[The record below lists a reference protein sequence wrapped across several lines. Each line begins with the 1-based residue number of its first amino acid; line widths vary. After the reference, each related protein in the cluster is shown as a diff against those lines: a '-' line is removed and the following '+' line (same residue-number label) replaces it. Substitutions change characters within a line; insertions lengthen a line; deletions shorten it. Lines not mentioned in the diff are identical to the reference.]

1 MCVCECCLWHNVGS
15 RERNKHD
22 YYLGANEEEQS
33 CFYLVVCCVCVSDR
47 SSVHH
52 LRLWSTLSCCGYG
65 CCLCLWFTLSFR
77 IRWFSST
84 WSCHFCAR
92 ANNSWRWLASLV
104 NGHVNIHYYYFS
116 VATRYFW
123 FFLLSACCVAV
134 RMKSQ
139 MKQHNTTI
147 HPYNVWCCCT
157 ATTTKYHPISL
168 KCSTAFYYSTLYVYV
183 LNWFHTEASCTN
195 CAKKTVKNHV

>member
-1 MCVCECCLWHNVGS
+1 MCVWVTE
-15 RERNKHD
+15 
-22 YYLGANEEEQS
+22 
-33 CFYLVVCCVCVSDR
+33 VVCITFGCGRRYPAAATVAVCAYDSPSLFVYVDFHPLDL
-47 SSVHH
+47 VI
-52 LRLWSTLSCCGYG
+52 
-65 CCLCLWFTLSFR
+65 FV
-77 IRWFSST
+77 
-84 WSCHFCAR
+84 R
-92 ANNSWRWLASLV
+92 APTIADGWLASLV